1 MVQILQPADL
11 STDFANDGTNAQGGV
26 TIVRSRLVSA
36 DAGNALV
43 IGTDGG
49 LRAPAAG
56 TSATNLAY
64 TAAAGGG
71 TVTSDT
77 GNDATLPLA
86 STTAAGLAPPRSG
99 AAADYLA
106 GDGTYKT
113 LPGKCDAAA
122 ISAAELLALDAD
134 PSTGKVTVCIP
145 DGAGTKPVAVSL
157 ADLPAAGGGSGAG
170 AFDNLAVGA
179 TVMCWMRFMTAS
191 VNAGTVVAGDELWWP
206 TEARGGNGSSVAAIN
221 IGTAAQTWQALTTA
235 TYGSGP
241 AHVGYVMPFKRLT

>member
-11 STDFANDGTNAQGGV
+11 SADFSNDGTNAQGGV

-86 STTAAGLAPPRSG
+86 STTDAGLAPPRSG

-157 ADLPAAGGGSGAG
+157 ADLPGAGGG
-170 AFDNLAVGA
+170 AFDSLAVGA
-179 TVMCWMRFMTAS
+179 TVMCWMRNMTTH
-191 VNAGTVVAGDELWWP
+191 VNAGTVVAGNVLWWP
-206 TEARGGNGSSVAAIN
+206 TSATGGGGSSVAPIN
-221 IGTAAQTWQALTTA
+221 IGTAAQTWEALTTA
-235 TYGSGP
+235 AYGGSGLSS
-241 AHVGYVMPFKRLT
+241 YFMPFKRLT